1 MSKWVRNKAVI
12 SVHFPRPPAPYLSPK
27 PRALLPKPLEILEEA
42 RNVGTSA
49 QARTRLTCLEG
60 APSLGKLCQKKKG
73 GKINLG
79 VEIPK
84 STCTFNFL
92 SVKFVGISAFWPTF
106 IGFSLNESYFWV
118 FFVSFQRFHF
128 MTPKVTEELVSKI
141 ISGY

>member
-1 MSKWVRNKAVI
+1 MAS
-12 SVHFPRPPAPYLSPK
+12 
-27 PRALLPKPLEILEEA
+27 
-42 RNVGTSA
+42 SA
-49 QARTRLTCLEG
+49 
-60 APSLGKLCQKKKG
+60 KKKKG
-73 GKINLG
+73 GKINLGG